1 MESKT
6 IEERIRE
13 IAVSCDDFYNGVALC
28 DPLEQLDAIWVAL
41 KSLRYEV
48 AHRPRA
54 IVVSEE
60 SSDRLTIDRFPG
72 NVDLGGVYRVEF
84 EDSAG
89 TKWTFVSALCSETR
103 QGSVE
108 YSVEQQR
115 DRGSKE
121 LSFTARIERTE
132 IMDVIHES
140 ERIFR
145 LDVQSWD
152 SHTREARINLIPD
165 DGTVKVM
172 RHSQDARG

>member
-13 IAVSCDDFYNGVALC
+13 IAVSCDDFYNRLRMRSARATGCYMGGA
-28 DPLEQLDAIWVAL
+28 

-152 SHTREARINLIPD
+152 SHTREAGSTSFRT
-165 DGTVKVM
+165 TV
-172 RHSQDARG
+172 R